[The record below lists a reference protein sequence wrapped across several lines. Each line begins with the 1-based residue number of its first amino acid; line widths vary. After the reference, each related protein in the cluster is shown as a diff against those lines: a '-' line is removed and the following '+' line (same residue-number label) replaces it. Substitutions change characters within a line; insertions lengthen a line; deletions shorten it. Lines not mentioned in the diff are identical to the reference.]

1 MERCRTDAY
10 CVWSPPFLTFGGGLL
25 ASWTRKAT
33 GPKGTGEEVLETAWA
48 NGHCAWVTS
57 LLTAGGSPQQRSSSC
72 LLLNTQETIPERR
85 TLAFFLTGQASI
97 RKDYFYRRSFCCR
110 SSTAC
115 PLKQRCPDMVL
126 TIWARPR
133 PSRQM
138 FCPLFL
144 LCRLLKADGDRC
156 LLSTACL
163 KSGKRGL
170 FHLVYRARAFCE
182 FRAGT
187 TAIQTAIAGVFLQHF
202 NTG

>member
-1 MERCRTDAY
+1 M
-10 CVWSPPFLTFGGGLL
+10 
-25 ASWTRKAT
+25 
-33 GPKGTGEEVLETAWA
+33 ETAWA
-48 NGHCAWVTS
+48 NGHCAWVMS

-72 LLLNTQETIPERR
+72 LLLDKQETIPERR
-85 TLAFFLTGQASI
+85 TPAFFLTRQASI
-97 RKDYFYRRSFCCR
+97 HKDFFYRRSFCCR
-110 SSTAC
+110 GSTAC

-126 TIWARPR
+126 TTWLRPR
-133 PSRQM
+133 PSRQI

-144 LCRLLKADGDRC
+144 RCRLLKADGDRC
-156 LLSTACL
+156 LLSIACL

-187 TAIQTAIAGVFLQHF
+187 IAIQTAIADIFLQHF